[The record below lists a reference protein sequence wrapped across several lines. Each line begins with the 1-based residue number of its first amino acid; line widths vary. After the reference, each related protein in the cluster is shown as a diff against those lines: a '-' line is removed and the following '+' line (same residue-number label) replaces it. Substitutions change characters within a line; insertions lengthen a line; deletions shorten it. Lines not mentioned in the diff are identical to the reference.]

1 MRRII
6 AAWTAGAIVTAL
18 SPVNLG
24 AQTPAAAP
32 PAAAPTAAA
41 QAQAAPGA
49 TEKRPAVRTKHR
61 AWTRADARVCLE
73 FPTDLQIIK
82 CSEKYRYV
90 RVPL

>member
-6 AAWTAGAIVTAL
+6 AAWTAGALAIAL
-18 SPVNLG
+18 SPANLG
-24 AQTPAAAP
+24 AQTTAAPAAAA
-32 PAAAPTAAA
+32 PAAAA
-41 QAQAAPGA
+41 QAQPAPSASG
-49 TEKRPAVRTKHR
+49 KRPAARSKQR

-90 RVPL
+90 RVPM